1 MSSALSISAAPG
13 EDQAQWRQP
22 CASSSPYVD
31 FSDVIG
37 FAPKIHDSS
46 QIRPRTCRTTT
57 DAPTPTGMCTCQ
69 TKQRQ
74 LKANLL
80 AGEAKRVSYEGRQTL
95 IVPVVM
101 ARADVVMNDGIVPV
115 EEMVPYAWNGV
126 AVTVG

>member
-1 MSSALSISAAPG
+1 
-13 EDQAQWRQP
+13 
-22 CASSSPYVD
+22 
-31 FSDVIG
+31 
-37 FAPKIHDSS
+37 
-46 QIRPRTCRTTT
+46 
-57 DAPTPTGMCTCQ
+57 MCNCQ

-126 AVTVG
+126 AVTVGHPQASDGTSLPATLRVDSSLAVNVFASLRGESPMLNGRAQRLLPET